1 MIGKQTYTADPKLPV
16 IKNFSLNLKI
26 YPTQIPANNTPLY
39 NVSLF
44 IGWPVQTEG
53 GFETFETLLSPA
65 GGAAFKTPFP
75 WCRCWCERKIRAM
88 FANRGN
94 RSPSSIMVDE
104 KEATNDNL
112 ICRSFFLQMYGS
124 FIVDC
129 LIIWAPDYQSAQ
141 NLAAKCWIFAI
152 FRDADIMFAGAGHFH
167 FSLPV
172 EKLYWRESAG
182 GVSLLSSFNT
192 GSPDWHLVFFI
203 GGNTYLSSFPT
214 FAHPPP
220 LSYMFTYLLL
230 QMIIQH
236 DWNILCAPY
245 NCSPPQKKR
254 RKKREETKNKEEVPS
269 MKNRNICIIFFVLRI
284 MYHHNACKNAL
295 RGCSA

>member
-1 MIGKQTYTADPKLPV
+1 M
-16 IKNFSLNLKI
+16 
-26 YPTQIPANNTPLY
+26 
-39 NVSLF
+39 SLF

-53 GFETFETLLSPA
+53 GFETFKTLLSPA

-112 ICRSFFLQMYGS
+112 ICRSFFLQIYGS

-182 GVSLLSSFNT
+182 RGRVPLLSSFNT

-220 LSYMFTYLLL
+220 LSYVHISTITNDNTTWLKYSLCTIQLL
-230 QMIIQH
+230 
-236 DWNILCAPY
+236 P
-245 NCSPPQKKR
+245 PPQKKR
-254 RKKREETKNKEEVPS
+254 RKKKRRNKKERRSSKYEEPKHMYYLFCTSNHVSSHRLQERIERTFCLAIVCIFTANKL
-269 MKNRNICIIFFVLRI
+269 VLGE
-284 MYHHNACKNAL
+284 N
-295 RGCSA
+295 GGSGG

>member
-1 MIGKQTYTADPKLPV
+1 MIDRQIYTAHPE
-16 IKNFSLNLKI
+16 FFESCEI
-26 YPTQIPANNTPLY
+26 YPIPMPANNRQCTMS
-39 NVSLF
+39 VSLF

-112 ICRSFFLQMYGS
+112 ICRSFFLQIYGS

-182 GVSLLSSFNT
+182 G
-192 GSPDWHLVFFI
+192 GS
-203 GGNTYLSSFPT
+203 T
-214 FAHPPP
+214 
-220 LSYMFTYLLL
+220 
-230 QMIIQH
+230 
-236 DWNILCAPY
+236 
-245 NCSPPQKKR
+245 
-254 RKKREETKNKEEVPS
+254 
-269 MKNRNICIIFFVLRI
+269 FVLF
-284 MYHHNACKNAL
+284 
-295 RGCSA
+295 